1 MTLRLLYL
9 VNSSSYFLSHRREIA
24 IAARKSGFEIH
35 VASPSDSEA
44 SNLEDYGFI
53 HHSIPISRTSMNI
66 YSELRLIFKIVK
78 VMREVKPDIS
88 HLITIKPVV
97 YGGIISKFIKMSGV
111 ISAIPGLGYTFINQ
125 DITTKILRTIISF
138 LYRLSFSRESLS
150 VIFQNEDDRRKL
162 IKLTKIDAS
171 KTVLIKGSGVDLDRF
186 SMKPFPQ
193 GKPMVTMI
201 SRIQK
206 DKGVLEFVEAAKILR
221 EKGNKAQFQLAGDHD
236 TNYPSSISEKE
247 INLWREE
254 GIIDLLGY
262 RKDINF
268 LLENSHLVIL
278 PSYREGLPKV
288 LLEAAASGRPVIT
301 SNVPGCRDA
310 IKENITGILVPVN
323 DPKALANKIEFL
335 LDNRDLLKKMGKAA
349 RMLAEKE
356 FSIEKVVNKH
366 LDQYKAFTGL
376 EK

>member
-1 MTLRLLYL
+1 
-9 VNSSSYFLSHRREIA
+9 
-24 IAARKSGFEIH
+24 
-35 VASPSDSEA
+35 
-44 SNLEDYGFI
+44 
-53 HHSIPISRTSMNI
+53 
-66 YSELRLIFKIVK
+66 
-78 VMREVKPDIS
+78 MREVKPDIS

-125 DITTKILRTIISF
+125 DMTTKILRTIISF

-221 EKGNKAQFQLAGDHD
+221 EKGNKAQFQLAGVHD

-310 IKENITGILVPVN
+310 IKENITGILVPVK

-366 LDQYKAFTGL
+366 LDLYKAFAGL

>member
-1 MTLRLLYL
+1 M
-9 VNSSSYFLSHRREIA
+9 
-24 IAARKSGFEIH
+24 
-35 VASPSDSEA
+35 
-44 SNLEDYGFI
+44 
-53 HHSIPISRTSMNI
+53 
-66 YSELRLIFKIVK
+66 
-78 VMREVKPDIS
+78 
-88 HLITIKPVV
+88 
-97 YGGIISKFIKMSGV
+97 
-111 ISAIPGLGYTFINQ
+111 
-125 DITTKILRTIISF
+125 
-138 LYRLSFSRESLS
+138 
-150 VIFQNEDDRRKL
+150 
-162 IKLTKIDAS
+162 
-171 KTVLIKGSGVDLDRF
+171 
-186 SMKPFPQ
+186 
-193 GKPMVTMI
+193 
-201 SRIQK
+201 
-206 DKGVLEFVEAAKILR
+206 EAAKILR
-221 EKGNKAQFQLAGDHD
+221 EKGTKAQFQLAGDHD

-310 IKENITGILVPVN
+310 IKENITGMLVPVKA
-323 DPKALANKIEFL
+323 PKALANKIEFL
-335 LDNRDLLKKMGKAA
+335 LDDRDLLKKMGKEA

-366 LDQYKAFTGL
+366 LDLYKAFAGL

>member
-1 MTLRLLYL
+1 MCIR
-9 VNSSSYFLSHRREIA
+9 
-24 IAARKSGFEIH
+24 
-35 VASPSDSEA
+35 
-44 SNLEDYGFI
+44 
-53 HHSIPISRTSMNI
+53 
-66 YSELRLIFKIVK
+66 
-78 VMREVKPDIS
+78 
-88 HLITIKPVV
+88 
-97 YGGIISKFIKMSGV
+97 
-111 ISAIPGLGYTFINQ
+111 
-125 DITTKILRTIISF
+125 
-138 LYRLSFSRESLS
+138 
-150 VIFQNEDDRRKL
+150 DR
-162 IKLTKIDAS
+162 IDAN
-171 KTVLIKGSGVDLDRF
+171 KTILIKGSGVDLDHF

-221 EKGNKAQFQLAGDHD
+221 ERGNKAQFQLAGDHD

-247 INLWREE
+247 INLWKEE

-310 IKENITGILVPVN
+310 IKENITGMLVPVKE
-323 DPKALANKIEFL
+323 PKTLADKIEFL
-335 LDNRDLLKKMGKAA
+335 LDDRDLLKKMGKEA

-366 LDQYKAFTGL
+366 LDLYKSFAGL